1 MGKASCGTAAGL
13 MLWAQFFLLLAMEQ
27 TEAASRVQCLN
38 NYGFQGRKVDCRW
51 HRNQALEGTLSY
63 LNFSDTLGLSGD
75 LICPLSASPGTPG
88 PFNCSVYSEE
98 GEFTENDEYT
108 VVLHTSSLGENHTE
122 VVFVKYKPR
131 LHIQCDPPFDL
142 QSKCS
147 DTACRLCWR
156 RPKAYEEI
164 LEVWQWELAFKA
176 VQEPWEEAQRRV
188 FINSETWVH
197 IEGFEFKSNRDYI
210 ARMRC
215 KTPEENHHYRS
226 HWSPWSPCVTWTA
239 QPGDWQQLDAPTYF
253 LLCLG
258 TLLLLLALAFALFK
272 RARSSCEASIPTPA
286 AFFQPLYLAH
296 RGDFKGWAG
305 LAPEEEPEAEAVSRL
320 SFLQPPTCAGSG
332 PAKRRASPPGEE
344 LRAAPLEPERPPGDY
359 CTLGGAGEGAAPLP
373 SDWPP
378 PPPPPGTRLRPPP
391 GWLPVRGQGRT
402 QEPPGAP
409 AALGGPLRDGGS
421 GGEARPMRPLS
432 V

>member
-1 MGKASCGTAAGL
+1 MGKASCGTAACL
-13 MLWAQFFLLLAMEQ
+13 MLWARFFLLLAMEQ
-27 TEAASRVQCLN
+27 TEAASWVQCLN

-88 PFNCSVYSEE
+88 RFDCSVYSEE
-98 GEFTENDEYT
+98 GEFTENDEYK
-108 VVLHTSSLGENHTE
+108 VVLHTSSLRDNHTD

-147 DTACRLCWR
+147 DTTCWLCWK

-176 VQEPWEEAQRRV
+176 VQEPWEVGEAKGRRG
-188 FINSETWVH
+188 
-197 IEGFEFKSNRDYI
+197 EGFEFKSDKDYV

-215 KTPEENHHYRS
+215 KTPEENHHYGS
-226 HWSPWSPCVTWTA
+226 HWSPWSSCVTWTA
-239 QPGDWQQLDAPTYF
+239 QPGDWQQLDAPIYF
-253 LLCLG
+253 LFCLG

-272 RARSSCEASIPTPA
+272 RALSSCGASIPTPA

-296 RGDFKGWAG
+296 RGDFK
-305 LAPEEEPEAEAVSRL
+305 
-320 SFLQPPTCAGSG
+320 PPTCARSG

-344 LRAAPLEPERPPGDY
+344 LRGAPLEPERPPGDY
-359 CTLGGAGEGAAPLP
+359 CTLSGAAEGAAPLP

-378 PPPPPGTRLRPPP
+378 PPGARSGPPPS
-391 GWLPVRGQGRT
+391 WLPLRGQGRA

-409 AALGGPLRDGGS
+409 AALGEPLRDCGS
-421 GGEARPMRPLS
+421 GGPARPMRPLFI
-432 V
+432 